1 MRPKGGIFKK
11 KFRGKCFNCDKT
23 GHKSADCNRPKKA
36 RGSEANM
43 MEAVTRDVNDINLC
57 AMVSEL
63 NMVDSNPKS
72 WWLDTGATKHI
83 CAVRDMFTT
92 FEPA

>member
-1 MRPKGGIFKK
+1 MWESLDKKYVRGG
-11 KFRGKCFNCDKT
+11 
-23 GHKSADCNRPKKA
+23 
-36 RGSEANM
+36 EANIM
-43 MEAVTRDVNDINLC
+43 KAVTRDVNDINLC

-83 CAVRDMFTT
+83 CVVRDMFTN
-92 FEPA
+92 FEPAQEGELLSCER